1 MEAQDSHPA
10 HGVRPEHSAGMFR
23 DKCWLRLALALPVVY
38 WSSEVRRWLGYR
50 APTFLGPRNLRH
62 FDPPLVA
69 VKALRRLVVRVAM
82 ITGDSQAVAD
92 SIAKRLGIDLVAA
105 VVLPPAK
112 ASAVQE
118 FRAGRQRVAMVGMM

>member
-62 FDPPLVA
+62 FDPPLVP

-82 ITGDSQAVAD
+82 ITRDSQAVAD
-92 SIAKRLGIDLVAA
+92 SNCEATRD
-105 VVLPPAK
+105 
-112 ASAVQE
+112 
-118 FRAGRQRVAMVGMM
+118 